1 MYEIDE
7 QQIRLWWQVFKK
19 GNKLV
24 EIRLLG
30 NSTYSGYFKDVDTL
44 INALRP
50 ILDHNNERYYGVL
63 QAYFTLNDIDDNLY
77 GREQHDKF
85 VKKPKATTTD
95 CNVIRR
101 RFVMLDFDAC
111 RVAGV
116 SASDLEFEKAHLKAV
131 DVYRYLIKQG
141 FKEPIIT
148 TSGNGY
154 HCYVPCDMP
163 NDDAHNELVKRFLQ
177 SLGKMFS
184 DDDVEVDEKV
194 FNPARVD
201 KLIGSWA
208 KKGSDTEDRKWR
220 LAKIVKVPKD
230 LSPNADSL
238 FQKIADL
245 LPKEEPKQLPNRQ
258 NRQYNNGNVP
268 FDLRTWLNS
277 YGIVYKEESQCGG
290 IKFVLE
296 HCPWE
301 DTHSSRQ
308 KWDSALF
315 QNSSGQI
322 TFSCFH
328 SHCKDKTWFD
338 FRTFFEPD
346 AYNRP
351 QYQPQY
357 RQYVPQIPPKP
368 KYEIKEQL
376 PELGEKWLTMSSIK
390 KVDLSQLEGV
400 KTGFTELDRSIVQLN
415 MSEVTLLSGSNSSGK
430 SSWLNTL
437 ILNIIQQKYK
447 VALWSGELRPDIQKT
462 WLQMVAA
469 GKDNMKP
476 SGFSEGKYYVPT
488 LIAEKIDQWLDGK
501 FFLYNNEYGNTWEQ
515 IFHDMK
521 ELLSAGVKV
530 FVLDNLFSLNI
541 DLLDGDR
548 NNKQKELILQI
559 KDFAKKNMSH
569 IILVAHPRKT
579 MAFLRK
585 NDISGTSD
593 LTNAVDN
600 VFIIHR
606 VNNDFF
612 RAGAEFFGSS
622 NIQRFQGFGNVLEVA
637 KNRMYGVV
645 DLMVGMQ
652 YEIESRRFKNAVDE
666 NVRYGWDVQ
675 PSQGNI
681 EFGGLNAPQPHEMQ
695 KMGSYPPMQEKTQEN
710 ENMPFAPMSGM
721 DDVPF

>member
-7 QQIRLWWQVFKK
+7 QQIRQWWQVFKK

-44 INALRP
+44 IDALRP
-50 ILDHNNERYYGVL
+50 MLDHNNERYYGVL

-163 NDDAHNELVKRFLQ
+163 NDDEHNELVKNFLK
-177 SLGKMFS
+177 SLGNMFS
-184 DDDVEVDEKV
+184 DEHVEIDEKV
-194 FNPARVD
+194 YNPARVD
-201 KLIGSWA
+201 KMIGSWA
-208 KKGSDTEDRKWR
+208 KKGSDTKDRKWR
-220 LAKIVKVPKD
+220 LAKIVKVPQD

-245 LPKEEPKQLPNRQ
+245 LPKEEPKQSPNRP
-258 NRQYNNGNVP
+258 NRQYNNNNVP
-268 FDLRTWLNS
+268 FDIRTWLNT
-277 YGIVYKEESQCGG
+277 YGIEYKEAKQGG
-290 IKFVLE
+290 GTKFILR

-301 DTHSSRQ
+301 DTHSSKQ
-308 KWDSALF
+308 EWDSALF
-315 QNSSGQI
+315 QNADGQL
-322 TFSCFH
+322 TFNCFH
-328 SHCKDKTWFD
+328 SHCKNKTWKD
-338 FRTFFEPD
+338 VRLHYEPN
-346 AYNRP
+346 AYDKPQRQPVYQQRP
-351 QYQPQY
+351 QYS
-357 RQYVPQIPPKP
+357 KP

-400 KTGFTELDRSIVQLN
+400 KTGFIELDRSIVQLN

-652 YEIESRRFKNAVDE
+652 YEIESRRFKNTVDE
-666 NVRYGWDVQ
+666 NIRYGWEAQ

-681 EFGGLNAPQPHEMQ
+681 EFGGLNVPQPHEMQ

-710 ENMPFAPMSGM
+710 ENMPFAPMSGL

>member
-1 MYEIDE
+1 MYEINE
-7 QQIRLWWQVFKK
+7 HQIHKWWTLFK
-19 GNKLV
+19 GSSLV
-24 EIRLLG
+24 EVRLLG
-30 NSTYSGYFKDVDTL
+30 KTTYSGYFTDVETL
-44 INALRP
+44 IRQLRP
-50 ILDHNNERYYGVL
+50 LLDNNNAQYYGSM
-63 QAYFTLNDIDDNLY
+63 QAYFTLNEINPSLY
-77 GREQHDKF
+77 SREQRDVF
-85 VKKPKATTTD
+85 VKKPKSTTTD
-95 CNVIRR
+95 GDIIRR
-101 RFVMLDFDAC
+101 KFVLIDLDPNRA
-111 RVAGV
+111 AGI
-116 SASDLEFEKAHLKAV
+116 SASDEEFEKAHLKAV
-131 DVYRYLIKQG
+131 DVYRYLLKEG
-141 FKEPIIT
+141 FHEPLIT
-148 TSGNGY
+148 KSGNGWHLY
-154 HCYVPCDMP
+154 LTCDMP
-163 NDDAHNELVKRFLQ
+163 NDEDHNELIKRFLQ
-177 SLGKMFS
+177 SMGKMFS
-184 DDDVEVDEKV
+184 DSNVELDEKV
-194 FNPARVD
+194 FNPARID
-201 KLIGSWA
+201 KLIGTWA
-208 KKGSDTEDRKWR
+208 KKGADSKDRPWR
-220 LAKIVKVPKD
+220 ISEIAKVPND
-230 LSPNADSL
+230 FGLVNDDSI
-238 FQKIADL
+238 FRKIAEL
-245 LPKEEPKQLPNRQ
+245 LPKEEPKPTPVK
-258 NRQYNNGNVP
+258 QYNTNQP
-268 FDLRTWLNS
+268 FNLASWLKEH
-277 YGIVYKEESQCGG
+277 GVVYRESKHGAST
-290 IKFVLE
+290 KYELE
-296 HCPWE
+296 WCPWV
-301 DTHSSRQ
+301 DTHSDRK

-315 QNSSGQI
+315 VDAQGKI
-322 TFSCFH
+322 TFNCTH
-328 SHCKDKTWFD
+328 SHCKGKTWQD
-338 FRTFFEPD
+338 VRLHYEPN
-346 AYNRP
+346 AYDRQQWQPVYQQRP
-351 QYQPQY
+351 QYS
-357 RQYVPQIPPKP
+357 KP

-400 KTGFTELDRSIVQLN
+400 KTGFIELDRSIVQLN

-559 KDFAKKNMSH
+559 KEFAKKNMSH

-612 RAGAEFFGSS
+612 RAGAEFFGSG

-652 YEIESRRFKNAVDE
+652 YEIESRRFKNTVDE
-666 NVRYGWDVQ
+666 NVRYGWEAQ

-681 EFGGLNAPQPHEMQ
+681 EFGGLNATQPHEMQ
-695 KMGSYPPMQEKTQEN
+695 KMGNYPPMQEKTQEN

>member
-1 MYEIDE
+1 MDA
-7 QQIRLWWQVFKK
+7 
-19 GNKLV
+19 N
-24 EIRLLG
+24 EIRKWHNTFKRNDELFEIRVLG
-30 NSTYSGYFKDVDTL
+30 DRTWSGYFYDVEEAIKQLVPFDNANIYYSINEVKKACASRSQFNCFKQVKGTATSKQDIEHRWWLPIDVDCE
-44 INALRP
+44 RP
-50 ILDHNNERYYGVL
+50 S
-63 QAYFTLNDIDDNLY
+63 
-77 GREQHDKF
+77 
-85 VKKPKATTTD
+85 
-95 CNVIRR
+95 
-101 RFVMLDFDAC
+101 
-111 RVAGV
+111 GV
-116 SASDLEFEKAHLKAV
+116 SSTDAEKEKAHKKAQ
-131 DVYRYLIKQG
+131 DVFVFLRDNG
-141 FKEPIIT
+141 FSTPVVCD
-148 TSGNGY
+148 SSAGY
-154 HCYVPCDMP
+154 HILYPIDMD
-163 NDDAHNELVKRFLQ
+163 NTQESEECVKTFLEILANKFTDESVKIDVVLHDANRILRLSGSYGRKGR
-177 SLGKMFS
+177 ST
-184 DDDVEVDEKV
+184 DER
-194 FNPARVD
+194 PH
-201 KLIGSWA
+201 
-208 KKGSDTEDRKWR
+208 R
-220 LAKIVKVPKD
+220 LAKILSVPKD
-230 LSPNADSL
+230 IVRMRIEQIVAFNSKYSIKVEQPVRH
-238 FQKIADL
+238 FG
-245 LPKEEPKQLPNRQ
+245 
-258 NRQYNNGNVP
+258 NNGIRDDFNLREFIQKHGIEITKEVPISGGGKKYVLAHCP
-268 FDLRTWLNS
+268 FDE
-277 YGIVYKEESQCGG
+277 GHKA
-290 IKFVLE
+290 
-296 HCPWE
+296 P
-301 DTHSSRQ
+301 
-308 KWDSALF
+308 DSALF
-315 QNSSGQI
+315 ELPNGAIAFKCYHNSCSQYDWRAFRLHFDPHAYDYEGQL
-322 TFSCFH
+322 
-328 SHCKDKTWFD
+328 K
-338 FRTFFEPD
+338 R
-346 AYNRP
+346 
-351 QYQPQY
+351 QYQQQ
-357 RQYVPQIPPKP
+357 RNSVNQTQKP

-400 KTGFTELDRSIVQLN
+400 KTGFIELDRSIVQLN

-652 YEIESRRFKNAVDE
+652 YEIESRRFKNTVDE
-666 NVRYGWDVQ
+666 NVRYGWGAQ

-681 EFGGLNAPQPHEMQ
+681 EFGGLNATQPHEMQ
-695 KMGSYPPMQEKTQEN
+695 NMGSCPPVQEKPQEN